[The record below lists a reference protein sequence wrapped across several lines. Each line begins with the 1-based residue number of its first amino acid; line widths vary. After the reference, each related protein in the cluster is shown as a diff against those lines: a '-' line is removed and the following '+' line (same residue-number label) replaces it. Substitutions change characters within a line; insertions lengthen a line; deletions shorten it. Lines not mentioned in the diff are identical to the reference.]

1 MQPVVFGRICI
12 CIILLLFSFSCK
24 KKENISKKIVGI
36 WKSVTITTDIY
47 EQDKIKETFTLTS
60 DEKSFSIMEFY
71 SDSSFKSSGQ
81 FALNDNFSDSTIK
94 LDDQVGKYQIKG
106 DKLIMLNN
114 TASNLTMIF
123 NLDEND
129 FLTIVSEQ
137 MNLPNLNGW
146 NTDQKFVTST
156 TFRRTRL

>member
-1 MQPVVFGRICI
+1 M
-12 CIILLLFSFSCK
+12 
-24 KKENISKKIVGI
+24 GI

-47 EQDKIKETFTLTS
+47 EQGKIKETFTLTS
-60 DEKSFSIMEFY
+60 DEKNFSIMEFY
-71 SDSSFKSSGQ
+71 SDGSFKSSGQ

-114 TASNLTMIF
+114 TASNLIMIF

-156 TFRRTRL
+156 TLRRARL